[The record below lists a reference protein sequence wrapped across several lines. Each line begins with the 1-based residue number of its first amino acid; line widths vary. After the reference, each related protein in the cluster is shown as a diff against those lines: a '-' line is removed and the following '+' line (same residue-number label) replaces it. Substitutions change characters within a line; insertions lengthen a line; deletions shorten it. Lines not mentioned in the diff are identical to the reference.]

1 MRAWFS
7 KDFVL
12 EILLTGLSL
21 NRQVEA
27 ENDSCQDQ
35 NKFQNSDNRFL
46 QKNWLMQLT
55 LTSLVFSLPIF
66 LSLCLSLSLSVSLC
80 LSLSLSV
87 YLFLFVILSQFLI
100 LYTYSVKRFL
110 VSFLVLSL
118 SQTPILPWSILL
130 YHFALLFF
138 MFLSSIFISN
148 EPTPTHIGIP
158 IHIN

>member
-1 MRAWFS
+1 MRGWFS

-66 LSLCLSLSLSVSLC
+66 LSLCLSLSLS
-80 LSLSLSV
+80 LSLSV

-118 SQTPILPWSILL
+118 SQTPILP
-130 YHFALLFF
+130 
-138 MFLSSIFISN
+138 
-148 EPTPTHIGIP
+148 
-158 IHIN
+158 